1 MGMDEFQA
9 LVDNIAAM
17 TCVVSVED
25 LGDGKSGKYR
35 IVTGNRAYIDS
46 IENPAPGAE
55 MLTDKFTP
63 NAEYTNYLT
72 RDLNFEDYCYKAAVQ
87 GKCLHSYA
95 HPDRLP
101 LWFNMTFLPVGKRD
115 GNICYCTYT
124 MEINYEA
131 SAERMSDISGDIASA
146 VLETGIKLRGTND
159 YRATMNEIIKDIQ
172 RLCDAEHCCIML
184 MDQTARSCSVLCEA
198 FSEDTKLLPMER
210 YLDDSFYPIAE
221 SWESTVI
228 AGSNC
233 LIAKNEQDMEV
244 VKERNPVWYESIT
257 AAGGKNIVL
266 FPLRSQGHLLGY
278 MWAIN
283 FNSEDSVRIKE
294 TLELMTFIL
303 GSEIGGYLLVERL
316 RELSSRDMLT
326 GVMNRNEMN
335 NFVDRLDSGELGT
348 TISVA
353 VIFADLNGLK
363 AVNDSDGHAAGDK
376 LLQDAASALREV
388 FDESAIFRAGG
399 DEFAII
405 IQGIGEDAL
414 NNKIQ
419 SIRDSSENYDRVSF
433 AIGGHVEKDSSNIRT
448 ALRLADEKMYVDKRK
463 YYEEHPE
470 QKRRDSKDGFNC

>member
-233 LIAKNEQDMEV
+233 LIAKDEHDMQII
-244 VKERNPVWYESIT
+244 KQRNPVWYESLT
-257 AAGGKNIVL
+257 GAMAKRIVM
-266 FPLRSQGHLLGY
+266 FPLKFNNEILGFI
-278 MWAIN
+278 WVTN
-283 FNSEDSVRIKE
+283 FDTSNVLRIKE
-294 TLELMTFIL
+294 TLELVTFFIA
-303 GSEIGGYLLVERL
+303 SEVASYLLLQQLEV
-316 RELSSRDMLT
+316 LSNVDLLT
-326 GVMNRNEMN
+326 GVKNRNAMN
-335 NFVDRLDSGELGT
+335 NQVFQLVNGIVQYK
-348 TISVA
+348 TISV
-353 VIFADLNGLK
+353 VFADLNGLK
-363 AVNDSDGHAAGDK
+363 PVNDNEGHNAGDA
-376 LLQDAASALREV
+376 LLKRASQILKETFTDCEV
-388 FDESAIFRAGG
+388 YRAGG
-399 DEFAII
+399 DEFVVV
-405 IQGIGEDAL
+405 AL
-414 NNKIQ
+414 
-419 SIRDSSENYDRVSF
+419 DRPKADLEARVEKLRQKSKEKGNVSF
-433 AIGGHVEKDSSNIRT
+433 ALGFFHDENGGDVRKAMHE
-448 ALRLADEKMYVDKRK
+448 ADVLMYEDKK
-463 YYEEHPE
+463 LHYAH
-470 QKRRDSKDGFNC
+470 KR